1 MKIAVEMFRLITV
14 CGLLSRALCMLD
26 VDLNSEDESSYESV
40 LRAQDFSEE
49 DIKQFLQARSLV
61 RENLRNLDRRIFNLN
76 ATTKQIIEFLIRADY
91 VNLKHSY

>member
-1 MKIAVEMFRLITV
+1 
-14 CGLLSRALCMLD
+14 MLD

>member
-1 MKIAVEMFRLITV
+1 
-14 CGLLSRALCMLD
+14 MLD

-40 LRAQDFSEE
+40 LREQDFSEE

-76 ATTKQIIEFLIRADY
+76 ATAKQIIEFLIRADY